1 MILYSI
7 GKIVTTHGIK
17 GEVKVLPDTDFDR
30 FIKGATVYVNGK
42 PLIIKSVRT
51 QNEYFLVSFEG
62 YPTLT
67 EVEVLRGF
75 EVFTAEEPTEL
86 GENEYHLPQL
96 IGLNVYAMDNT
107 LIGTVDNLVEVPQGH
122 LLRVL
127 TNENKKVLIP
137 FVKEFI
143 KTVSDD
149 GIWIDVIEGLL

>member
-1 MILYSI
+1 MMLYSI

-17 GEVKVLPDTDFDR
+17 GEVKVLPDTDFNR
-30 FIKGATVYVNGK
+30 FVKGAVVIVNGK
-42 PLIIKSVRT
+42 ELTINTVRT

-67 EVEVLRGF
+67 EVETLRGF
-75 EVFTAEEPTEL
+75 EVFTKEEPTEL
-86 GENEYHLPQL
+86 GENEYHLPAL
-96 IGLNVYAMDNT
+96 IGLPVYTMDNT
-107 LIGTVDNLVEVPQGH
+107 LVGEVDSVLELPQGH

-127 TNENKKVLIP
+127 TTEKKKVLIP